1 MFEVH
6 NYFLAITLCFLAMV
20 CWGSWQN
27 TRNVIRQPWR
37 FELFYW
43 DFTIG
48 ILIFSLLSV
57 FTLGSIDPSNRTFLQ
72 DIAQAQIRFMLP
84 AMLGGFIWNL
94 GTLLLTAGIATTGMA
109 VAFPIGGGIG
119 WILGIVVNY
128 IGKPEGDPVW
138 LFTGCAV
145 IVVAIIHSMLSYKR
159 RAVSQQKSTKGVIYS
174 LAAGIFIA
182 FFYRFVMMSI
192 STDISPLYTG
202 GALTPYTSVLFFALG
217 ALVSTLLF
225 NPCFMCHPVEG
236 ERVAMKDYCKASG
249 KTHLI
254 GMLGGMIWCA
264 GQVLSV
270 MSANAA
276 SPAIAYGLS
285 NGAPIVAALWGI
297 VVWKEFKDAPK
308 GTNRLLTLMFLF
320 YLVGLALIVY
330 SRYA

>member
-1 MFEVH
+1 MFEVQ
-6 NYFLAITLCFLAMV
+6 NYTLAIMLCFLAMI

-27 TRNVIRQPWR
+27 TRNLLPSSWR

-43 DFTIG
+43 DFVIG
-48 ILIFSLLSV
+48 IVILSV
-57 FTLGSIDPSNRTFLQ
+57 IAAFTLGSLTPENRTFMQ
-72 DIAQAQIRFMLP
+72 DIAQAGINYILL

-128 IGKPEGDPVW
+128 IGTPEGDPLW

-145 IVVAIIHSMLSYKR
+145 IVVAIICSMMAYKKK
-159 RAVSQQKSTKGVIYS
+159 AASQQKSIKGVLYS
-174 LAAGIFIA
+174 FAAGIFIA

-192 STDISPLYTG
+192 SDDISPEYTG
-202 GALTPYTSVLFFALG
+202 GQLTPYTSVVFFALG
-217 ALVSTLLF
+217 ALVSTLIF
-225 NPCFMCHPVEG
+225 NPFFMRFPVEG
-236 ERVAMKDYCKASG
+236 SPVKINDYFKGTS
-249 KTHLI
+249 KIHL
-254 GMLGGMIWCA
+254 LGMIGGAIWCM
-264 GQVLSV
+264 GQVFSV

-285 NGAPIVAALWGI
+285 NGAPIVAAVWGI
-297 VVWKEFKDAPK
+297 FVWKEFKNAPK
-308 GTNRLLTLMFLF
+308 GTNTLLALMFVF
-320 YLVGLALIVY
+320 YIIGLALIIY

>member
-48 ILIFSLLSV
+48 ILDFLTSPDLL
-57 FTLGSIDPSNRTFLQ
+57 LEHYPSNRTFLQ
-72 DIAQAQIRFMLP
+72 DIARPDPLYVAGN
-84 AMLGGFIWNL
+84 AGGL
-94 GTLLLTAGIATTGMA
+94 YLEPGTLLLTAGIATTGMA

-225 NPCFMCHPVEG
+225 NPCFMRHPVEG

-297 VVWKEFKDAPK
+297 VVWKEFKDATK

>member
-1 MFEVH
+1 MFEVQS
-6 NYFLAITLCFLAMV
+6 YFLAFILCFLAMV

-27 TRNVIRQPWR
+27 TRNVTKHPWR

-43 DFTIG
+43 DFSIG
-48 ILIFSLLSV
+48 ILTLSLLTV
-57 FTLGSIDPSNRTFLQ
+57 FTLGSIEPSNRTFVQ

-109 VAFPIGGGIG
+109 VAFPIGGGMG

-128 IGKPEGDPVW
+128 LGKPEGDPIW
-138 LFTGCAV
+138 LFTGCTV
-145 IVVAIIHSMLSYKR
+145 IIVAIVYSMLSYKK
-159 RAVSQQKSTKGVIYS
+159 RAVSQQKSTKGVVYS

-192 STDISPLYTG
+192 SDDISPTYTG

-217 ALVSTLLF
+217 AFVSTLLF
-225 NPCFMCHPVEG
+225 NPCFMQHPAEG
-236 ERVAMKDYCKASG
+236 KPVTIRDYFKGSMKI
-249 KTHLI
+249 HLI
-254 GMLGGMIWCA
+254 GMLGGMIWCI

-270 MSANAA
+270 MSANAV

-297 VVWKEFKDAPK
+297 FVWKEFKNAPK
-308 GTNRLLTLMFLF
+308 GTNRLLIQMFLF
-320 YLVGLALIVY
+320 YLTGLSLIIY